1 MPVRSR
7 NLKIIRSFFLEK
19 CLGRLFFFMENG
31 TGTFYVPL
39 SVCTR
44 DEITYVEL
52 LYCVR
57 KYLGAHYFI
66 TGSYTMRYR
75 HQLFFQLF
83 FNISK
88 KKSLTMALSSSCT
101 DKNKA

>member
-1 MPVRSR
+1 
-7 NLKIIRSFFLEK
+7 
-19 CLGRLFFFMENG
+19 MENG
-31 TGTFYVPL
+31 TGTFCATT

-44 DEITYVEL
+44 DKITYVEL

-88 KKSLTMALSSSCT
+88 KKLLTVTPLFSFYDTNKNITPPNLST
-101 DKNKA
+101 F